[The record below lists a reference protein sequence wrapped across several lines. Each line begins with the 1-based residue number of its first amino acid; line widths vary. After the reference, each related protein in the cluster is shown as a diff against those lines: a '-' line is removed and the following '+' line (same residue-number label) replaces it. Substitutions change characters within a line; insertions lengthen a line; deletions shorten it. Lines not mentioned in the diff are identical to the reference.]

1 MISIYNI
8 FENSTSDKV
17 YNVSKS
23 VINNVDTNKN
33 RHPILNLIKKGFLLT
48 DLARKAKKTH
58 KYITTK

>member
-8 FENSTSDKV
+8 FENSISDKV

-23 VINNVDTNKN
+23 IINTNKN

-58 KYITTK
+58 KYIATK